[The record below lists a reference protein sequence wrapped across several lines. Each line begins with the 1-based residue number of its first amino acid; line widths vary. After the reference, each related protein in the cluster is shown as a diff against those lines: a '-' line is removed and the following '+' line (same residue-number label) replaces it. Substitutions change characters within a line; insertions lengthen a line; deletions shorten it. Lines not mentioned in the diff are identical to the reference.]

1 MKRNHQPLRHILIL
15 LSVLYCSAV
24 FADRIIYSY
33 DASGNRTQSQR
44 EIRLL
49 GDGQSQEE
57 DSQPRQEKLS
67 LHTITIY
74 PNPTDGKLSVEI
86 TGAESLE
93 GASITIYGISGSIV
107 YYDNEPE
114 MTNDIN
120 LTICPTGMYLLIIR
134 VEGETSMWKIIKI

>member
-1 MKRNHQPLRHILIL
+1 MKRIYLSLRHIAVY
-15 LSVLYCSAV
+15 LSVLYCSAAY
-24 FADRIIYSY
+24 ADRIIYSY

-107 YYDNEPE
+107 YYDNEPG
-114 MTNDIN
+114 MTNDID